1 MLVLILQTKI
11 IDCSIGSQPASWLE
25 TIHGRRERIEYS
37 ASNIVLYT
45 AIYYDRIPQHSIA

>member
-25 TIHGRRERIEYS
+25 TIHGRRERIGYS
-37 ASNIVLYT
+37 ESNNALYT
-45 AIYYDRIPQHSIA
+45 AIYYDKVYHSIA